1 MSDVIRYIIEALRN
15 KPIQPGVEYI
25 NGKPR
30 RMAGPNLSDQFATM
44 GKNPATLRERI
55 IKDASE

>member
-15 KPIQPGVEYI
+15 KPIPQGIEYI
-25 NGKPR
+25 NGRPR
-30 RMAGPNLSDQFATM
+30 RMAGPNLSDQLLSM